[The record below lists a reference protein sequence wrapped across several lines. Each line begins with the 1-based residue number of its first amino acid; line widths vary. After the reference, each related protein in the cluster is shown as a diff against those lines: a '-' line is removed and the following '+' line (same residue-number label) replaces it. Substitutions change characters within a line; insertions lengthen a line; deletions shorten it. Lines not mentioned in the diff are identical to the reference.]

1 MGISKNIFRYF
12 PQPIFHYELDNYK
25 RHNKELSKYI
35 YELQKKDPDGVA
47 RSNQGGW
54 HSKPFNL
61 KDKENAPFKFFI
73 DIQRYVAD
81 TFQEYGWKYEPGKVN
96 LTEMWA
102 IINKKNNFNLEHT
115 HPNNYLSA
123 AYYVKAPDNCGS
135 FKVTNPN
142 LISRERITASEK
154 NTEFNQNIAQI
165 KPKEGDLLLFPAYLP
180 HSVGMNLSEE
190 DRIVISFNIDIL
202 K

>member
-25 RHNKELSKYI
+25 RHNEELSKYI
-35 YELQKKDPDGVA
+35 YDLQKKDPDGIA

-81 TFQEYGWKYEPGKVN
+81 TFKEYGWKYEPKKVN

>member
-12 PQPIFHYELDNYK
+12 PQPIFRYELDNYK
-25 RHNKELSKYI
+25 RHNEELSKYI
-35 YELQKKDPDGVA
+35 YDLQKKDPDGVA

-81 TFQEYGWKYEPGKVN
+81 TFKEYGWKYEPGKVN

>member
-1 MGISKNIFRYF
+1 MNQTKKIYKYF
-12 PQPIFHYELDNYK
+12 PQPVFHYRLENFEKHNRELSNYIYNL
-25 RHNKELSKYI
+25 NKE
-35 YELQKKDPDGVA
+35 DPEGVS

-61 KDKENAPFKFFI
+61 KEKEAAPFKFFMS
-73 DIQRYVAD
+73 IQMYVAD
-81 TFQEYGWKYEPGKVN
+81 TFKEYGWKYIPGKVN

-102 IINKKNNFNLEHT
+102 IINKKNNFNIEHT

-123 AYYVKAPDNCGS
+123 AYYVKAPENCGS

-142 LISRERITASEK
+142 LISRERITMSDNK
-154 NTEFNQNIAQI
+154 TEFNQNIAHI
-165 KPKEGDLLLFPAYLP
+165 KPTEGDLLLFPAYLP
-180 HSVGMNLSEE
+180 HSVGMNQSDE

-202 K
+202 R

>member
-1 MGISKNIFRYF
+1 M
-12 PQPIFHYELDNYK
+12 
-25 RHNKELSKYI
+25 
-35 YELQKKDPDGVA
+35 
-47 RSNQGGW
+47 
-54 HSKPFNL
+54 
-61 KDKENAPFKFFI
+61 
-73 DIQRYVAD
+73 YVAD
-81 TFQEYGWKYEPGKVN
+81 TFKEYGWKYVPGKVN

>member
-25 RHNKELSKYI
+25 RHNEELSKYI
-35 YELQKKDPDGVA
+35 YDLQKKDPDGVT

-81 TFQEYGWKYEPGKVN
+81 TFKEYGWKYEPRKVN

-142 LISRERITASEK
+142 LISRERITVSEK

>member
-1 MGISKNIFRYF
+1 MTEKKNIHKFF
-12 PQPIFHYELDNYK
+12 PQPVFHYQLQDYK
-25 RHNKELSKYI
+25 KHNEELSEYI
-35 YELQKKDPDGVA
+35 YDLHKKDPEGVA

-61 KDKENAPFKFFI
+61 RENDKPPFKFFKS
-73 DIQRYVAD
+73 IQMYVAD
-81 TFQEYGWKYEPGKVN
+81 TFKEYGWRYIPGKIN

-102 IINKKNNFNLEHT
+102 IINKKNNFNIEHT

-123 AYYVKAPDNCGS
+123 AYYVKAPEDCGS

-142 LISRERITASEK
+142 LISRERITASERR
-154 NTEFNQNIAQI
+154 TEFNQNIAKI
-165 KPKEGDLLLFPAYLP
+165 KPNEGDLLLFPAYLP
-180 HSVGMNLSEE
+180 HSVGMNNSHE
-190 DRIVISFNIDIL
+190 DRVVISFNIDIL

>member
-25 RHNKELSKYI
+25 RHNEELSKYI
-35 YELQKKDPDGVA
+35 YDLQKKDPDGVT

-81 TFQEYGWKYEPGKVN
+81 TFKEYGWKYEPGKVN

-142 LISRERITASEK
+142 LISRERITVSEK

>member
-1 MGISKNIFRYF
+1 MGISKNILRYF

-25 RHNKELSKYI
+25 RHNEELSKYI
-35 YELQKKDPDGVA
+35 YDLQKKDPDGVA

-81 TFQEYGWKYEPGKVN
+81 TFKEYGWKYEPGKVN

>member
-1 MGISKNIFRYF
+1 MGISKNILRYF

-25 RHNKELSKYI
+25 RHNEELSKYI
-35 YELQKKDPDGVA
+35 YDLQKKDPDGVA

-81 TFQEYGWKYEPGKVN
+81 TFKEYGWKYEPKKVN

>member
-1 MGISKNIFRYF
+1 MGISKNILRYF

-25 RHNKELSKYI
+25 RHNEELSKYI
-35 YELQKKDPDGVA
+35 YDLQKKDPDGIA

-81 TFQEYGWKYEPGKVN
+81 TFKEYGWKYEPKKVN

-142 LISRERITASEK
+142 LISRERITVSEK

>member
-25 RHNKELSKYI
+25 RHNEELSKYI
-35 YELQKKDPDGVA
+35 YDLQKKDPDGVA

-81 TFQEYGWKYEPGKVN
+81 TFKEYGWKYEPRKVN

>member
-25 RHNKELSKYI
+25 RHNEELSKYI
-35 YELQKKDPDGVA
+35 YDLQKKDPDGVA

-81 TFQEYGWKYEPGKVN
+81 TFKEYGWKYEPKKVN

>member
-1 MGISKNIFRYF
+1 MGISKNILRYF

-25 RHNKELSKYI
+25 RHNEELSKYI
-35 YELQKKDPDGVA
+35 YDLQKKDPDGVA

-81 TFQEYGWKYEPGKVN
+81 TFKEYGWKYEPKKVN

-142 LISRERITASEK
+142 LISRERITVSEK